1 MEFSEKFQ
9 QLRKQKGLTQE
20 ELANALFVSRTA
32 VSKWEQ
38 GKGYPSIES
47 LKAISVL
54 FGVSVDEL
62 LKSEEIL
69 LIADTT
75 AKQKENLFL
84 DITFS
89 LVDISSILLMF
100 LPLFATR
107 LNGEVYAASL
117 LSLSASPF
125 LKTVL
130 LVLISVTALFGIL
143 RLCLQNSASLFWQ
156 RAKNLFSLILSAV
169 TLFALTL
176 SLHPYA
182 AVLVLAFLIIKAL
195 LTLKVSKCE

>member
-1 MEFSEKFQ
+1 MEFSEKLQ

-20 ELANALFVSRTA
+20 ELATTLFVSRTA

-47 LKAISVL
+47 LKAISVI

-75 AKQKENLFL
+75 AKQKENLLL

-89 LVDISSILLMF
+89 LIDISSLLLIF

-107 LNGEVYAASL
+107 LNVKVHSASL
-117 LSLSASPF
+117 LHLGGSPY
-125 LKTVL
+125 LKTAFL
-130 LVLISVTALFGIL
+130 GLIILTALFGIL
-143 RLCLQNSASLFWQ
+143 RLCLQNSASLLWQ
-156 RAKNLFSLILSAV
+156 RVKNPLSLILSAV
-169 TLFALTL
+169 TLFTFTL
-176 SLHPYA
+176 CLHPYA
-182 AVLVLAFLIIKAL
+182 ATLVLIFFIIKVL
-195 LTLKVSKCE
+195 LTLKVSQRE